1 MYIYTFVYYKQRK
14 LNPPLLN
21 NTTGILLEEQFQIL
35 QP

>member
-14 LNPPLLN
+14 LN
-21 NTTGILLEEQFQIL
+21 TGILLEEQFQIL